1 MLPDRLERQVR
12 VLASERR
19 QAEEQQRAEKE
30 AQEQAYISK
39 LQQYQ
44 ATIAALDQCN
54 TVLAQDPPVLPA
66 KVGDSDGSTG
76 VASLAVIFSFVYIR
90 VTVNVMKRRN

>member
-1 MLPDRLERQVR
+1 MR
-12 VLASERR
+12 VLTSERR
-19 QAEEQQRAEKE
+19 QVEEQQRAEKE
-30 AQEQAYISK
+30 AQEQAYITK

-66 KVGDSDGSTG
+66 KVGGGGLMDWCRQPQ
-76 VASLAVIFSFVYIR
+76 SFVF
-90 VTVNVMKRRN
+90 VMY